1 LTGKKIKLS
10 YEEKVELIRLAQEK
24 RDVYENKNLGNFTKI
39 YPVDVNIKIILNYFF
54 QIKKLKNN
62 FLKKIKKSGCRI
74 IN

>member
-39 YPVDVNIKIILNYFF
+39 YPVDDVE
-54 QIKKLKNN
+54 
-62 FLKKIKKSGCRI
+62 
-74 IN
+74 